1 MSHKILKLSN
11 TKVKT
16 AVKSVAVAFVLCF
29 LLSMTDFDARSKDI
43 ADSVVRFHIIANSDN
58 EGDQQ
63 LKLKIRDE
71 VLNVCRNIYP
81 EECTKQQA
89 EAILSQHMSDIVN
102 TAQNVAAQYGYD
114 YDISGELVNMFF
126 PNRVYDDFT
135 LPAGYYDAVRLK
147 IGSGKGH
154 NWWCVMF
161 PPVCIAAA
169 ECDISDVLSDS
180 QLDLVKS
187 DGISYRFKIYEW
199 FEKTTVGSV
208 G

>member
-71 VLNVCRNIYP
+71 VLNVCSNIYP

-89 EAILSQHMSDIVN
+89 EAILS
-102 TAQNVAAQYGYD
+102 
-114 YDISGELVNMFF
+114 
-126 PNRVYDDFT
+126 
-135 LPAGYYDAVRLK
+135 
-147 IGSGKGH
+147 
-154 NWWCVMF
+154 
-161 PPVCIAAA
+161 
-169 ECDISDVLSDS
+169 
-180 QLDLVKS
+180 
-187 DGISYRFKIYEW
+187 
-199 FEKTTVGSV
+199 
-208 G
+208 

>member
-1 MSHKILKLSN
+1 
-11 TKVKT
+11 
-16 AVKSVAVAFVLCF
+16 
-29 LLSMTDFDARSKDI
+29 
-43 ADSVVRFHIIANSDN
+43 
-58 EGDQQ
+58 
-63 LKLKIRDE
+63 
-71 VLNVCRNIYP
+71 
-81 EECTKQQA
+81 
-89 EAILSQHMSDIVN
+89 MSDIVN